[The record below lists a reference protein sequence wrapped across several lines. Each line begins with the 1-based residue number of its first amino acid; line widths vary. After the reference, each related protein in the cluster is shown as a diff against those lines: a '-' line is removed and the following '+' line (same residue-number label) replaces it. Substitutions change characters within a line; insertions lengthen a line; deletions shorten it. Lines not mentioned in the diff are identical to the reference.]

1 MIELT
6 EEQIKEKVDFID
18 YYLKANNAA
27 DASIVDANANVSSKN
42 IATMSA
48 ELNKDMFIQINRGI
62 IHKELQKTFGKEIAD
77 KYLKQLEE
85 HIIYTHDE
93 TSLAPY
99 CVAASMYPF
108 LTDGLRSFGGESDP
122 PKHLSSFNGGFINY
136 AFALASQFAGAVATV
151 EYLVYFDYFA
161 RKDFGVNYLTTHSR
175 EITQELQQTIYALN
189 QPAAARNYQSV
200 FWNISIFDKYYFEA
214 IFEHFRFPD
223 GSAPNWKTLKKL
235 QKHFMK
241 WFNKERTKS
250 ILTFPVVTASFL
262 NNGVTFKDPEFGDMI
277 SQELAEGNSFFLF
290 TSANAQALA
299 SCCRL
304 QSDVSDSLNDF
315 SYSLGAGGVM
325 TGCYDEETEVLT
337 SDGWKFFKDITLKD
351 TLPTITSNGEIEY
364 HAPNK
369 LFKYEWNNNLKRI
382 KTRDIDLLVTPN
394 HNMAVINHHNNTISL
409 DTVEN
414 IEQSERKRTYFPTV
428 GKNTNTSDKYFVLP
442 EISSEWVAGNHKSKR
457 TKVWEKKYI
466 PMKSFAKFM
475 GLFLSE
481 GCINKASK
489 DYDIRLV
496 QLKEENKQYF
506 RDCLNEL
513 PFNWKE
519 YTDKDGC
526 SYFVIKN
533 KQLFKYLE
541 QFGNCYTKFIPSIL
555 LQQGI
560 DVLTILYESLMLG
573 DGHKKK
579 TTNQEI
585 YYTVSKGL
593 VDTFT
598 ELCLK
603 INRHPSVQIK
613 KPRETFIKGR
623 KVESSNLQYVINIGH
638 KKMVSIDKKNSSI
651 NNEYYKGYVYC
662 VEIPNHTLY
671 VRRNGKY
678 IWCGNSLNVITLN
691 MNRFI
696 QNYEKHLKE
705 VEDSSISF
713 KEYLRKQIN
722 YIHKYQV
729 AFRRVF
735 ERYLKAGILPAY
747 NIHAI
752 TIDKQYLT
760 LGINGLV
767 EGAEYLGF
775 TINNNTQYKTFIR
788 ETLKVFNKENKR
800 AKEKY
805 GYKFNTEFVPA
816 ENLGVKF
823 AKWDKQDGYKVPRDC
838 YNSYFYL
845 VEDNDISPIDKLT
858 LHGKDTS
865 EFLDG
870 GSACHINLENYL
882 TKESFNKLIH
892 VAIQEGCPYFCF
904 NIKVTICNQ
913 CNTIDKRTLLSC
925 TKCGSTDVDH
935 ATRIIG
941 YLKRVKDFSSAR
953 QEEEALR
960 YYHRK

>member
-27 DASIVDANANVSSKN
+27 DASIIDANANVSSKN

-48 ELNKDMFIQINRGI
+48 ELNKDIFIQINRGI

-325 TGCYDEETEVLT
+325 TG
-337 SDGWKFFKDITLKD
+337 
-351 TLPTITSNGEIEY
+351 
-364 HAPNK
+364 
-369 LFKYEWNNNLKRI
+369 
-382 KTRDIDLLVTPN
+382 
-394 HNMAVINHHNNTISL
+394 
-409 DTVEN
+409 
-414 IEQSERKRTYFPTV
+414 
-428 GKNTNTSDKYFVLP
+428 
-442 EISSEWVAGNHKSKR
+442 
-457 TKVWEKKYI
+457 
-466 PMKSFAKFM
+466 
-475 GLFLSE
+475 
-481 GCINKASK
+481 
-489 DYDIRLV
+489 
-496 QLKEENKQYF
+496 
-506 RDCLNEL
+506 
-513 PFNWKE
+513 
-519 YTDKDGC
+519 
-526 SYFVIKN
+526 
-533 KQLFKYLE
+533 
-541 QFGNCYTKFIPSIL
+541 
-555 LQQGI
+555 
-560 DVLTILYESLMLG
+560 
-573 DGHKKK
+573 
-579 TTNQEI
+579 
-585 YYTVSKGL
+585 
-593 VDTFT
+593 
-598 ELCLK
+598 
-603 INRHPSVQIK
+603 
-613 KPRETFIKGR
+613 
-623 KVESSNLQYVINIGH
+623 
-638 KKMVSIDKKNSSI
+638 
-651 NNEYYKGYVYC
+651 
-662 VEIPNHTLY
+662 
-671 VRRNGKY
+671 
-678 IWCGNSLNVITLN
+678 SLNVITLN

-823 AKWDKQDGYKVPRDC
+823 AKWDKQDGYKVLRDC

-845 VEDNDISPIDKLT
+845 VEDNDISPIDKLI